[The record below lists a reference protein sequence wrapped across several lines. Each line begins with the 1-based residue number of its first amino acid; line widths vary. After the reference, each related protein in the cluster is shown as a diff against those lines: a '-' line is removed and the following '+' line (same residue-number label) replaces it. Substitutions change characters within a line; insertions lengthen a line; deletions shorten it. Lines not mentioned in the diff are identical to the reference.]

1 MKKLMLFVLL
11 CFGVFNQPLKAQY
24 YYYNNK
30 YYETDVV
37 MEFGVTGGVMNS
49 FTDLGGKKGI
59 GKNFIKDLRW
69 KPVRAAFGGY
79 VIANYKDALGIRL
92 EATFGKV
99 VGYDSILKNV
109 ASSTFGRY
117 ERNLS
122 FESRIAE
129 FHLGLELYPLN
140 LRNHDTDEEPSRLS
154 PYGTVGV
161 GYFSF
166 DPQAKLN
173 GQWYSLQ
180 PLRTEGQGFKEY
192 KDRKPYKLHQ
202 INYTIGMGLR
212 YELSSMF
219 NLRMELLHRILTTD
233 YLDDVSTTYIDPNL
247 FSTYLTASQAAIAQ
261 KLYNRKGELNPND
274 DTAIGDQRGDPKDKD
289 AYFTIMIKFGMTL
302 GRQSR

>member
-1 MKKLMLFVLL
+1 MRKFLVLASFYFAL
-11 CFGVFNQPLKAQY
+11 FNQPLKAQY

-37 MEFGVTGGVMNS
+37 MEFGVTGGIMNS
-49 FTDLGGKKGI
+49 FTDLGGKKGA

-69 KPVRAAFGGY
+69 KPARAAFGGY
-79 VIANYKDALGIRL
+79 VMANYKDVLGMRL

-122 FESRIAE
+122 FESRISE
-129 FHLGLELYPLN
+129 FHLGLEFYPLN
-140 LRNHDTDEEPSRLS
+140 LKNHDTDEEPSRLS
-154 PYGTVGV
+154 PYGTLGV

-192 KDRKPYKLHQ
+192 RDRKPYKLHQ
-202 INYTIGMGLR
+202 INYTLGMGLK
-212 YELSSMF
+212 YELSPLF
-219 NLRMELLHRILTTD
+219 NIRVELLHRILTTD

-247 FSTYLTASQAAIAQ
+247 FYSYLTSSQAAIAQ

-289 AYFTIMIKFGMTL
+289 AYFTMMVKFGFVF
-302 GRQSR
+302 GRRSR